1 MATITYP
8 ATLPCPIMGDFSPG
22 DTFIRS
28 QFDYGINE
36 RPVCTKQYE
45 AKYTF
50 LLEGAVQMKAFRDF
64 YYTTTLRGT
73 LPFTADWRVEENITD
88 KDFRFA
94 AVYKPVFIGNDNYEV
109 IAVFDV
115 MTPIENL

>member
-1 MATITYP
+1 MAIAYP
-8 ATLPCPIMGDFSPG
+8 ATLPCPIAGDYSPG

-28 QFDYGINE
+28 QFDFDVRE
-36 RPVCTKQYE
+36 RPICTRQYE

-50 LLEGAVQMKAFRDF
+50 LIESAAQMAAFREF

-73 LPFTADWRVEENITD
+73 LPFTADWRVEDNIAD

-115 MTPIENL
+115 MTLIETL